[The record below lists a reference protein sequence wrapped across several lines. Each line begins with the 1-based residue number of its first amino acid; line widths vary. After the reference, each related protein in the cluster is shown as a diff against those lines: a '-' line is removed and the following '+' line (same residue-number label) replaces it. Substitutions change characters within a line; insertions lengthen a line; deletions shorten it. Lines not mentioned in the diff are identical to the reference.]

1 MLTHEE
7 NAGVGD
13 LPAGWYRILL
23 LYNGNTYERWVE
35 VQSGKL
41 TQAVITVK

>member
-1 MLTHEE
+1 MLKSEE

-13 LPAGWYRILL
+13 LPPDWYRLTL
-23 LYNGNTYERWVE
+23 LYNGNKYERWVE
-35 VQSGKL
+35 VKSGKL